1 MGICKNKAYGTL
13 LKKNYIWKIIWI
25 FFIITQM
32 LFSQGLS
39 PGDGIRLIV
48 YNITDEVSGDYFVQK
63 DGNIQLPYI
72 GLVYTKDLEF
82 ESIQKEIIAKYAA
95 IYRNPEITVQPLYR
109 IIVLGEVRTPGTY
122 YVTGVEKFSDLLAKA
137 GGETRDA
144 NLNKI
149 YVIRGDQKIDIN
161 AKEILT
167 KGQSLENIGL
177 EPGDQI
183 YVNRKHW
190 LKRLSVPILI
200 SVATLTL
207 IAIQTFR

>member
-1 MGICKNKAYGTL
+1 MGICDNKAYGTL
-13 LKKNYIWKIIWI
+13 WKSNYIWKIIWT
-25 FFIITQM
+25 FFIITQT
-32 LFSQGLS
+32 LFSQELS
-39 PGDGIRLIV
+39 PGDGIRLTV

-82 ESIQKEIIAKYAA
+82 ESIQKEIIAKYTA
-95 IYRNPEITVQPLYR
+95 IYRNPEMTVQPLYR

-122 YVTGVEKFSDLLAKA
+122 YVTGVEKLSELLAKA

-144 NLNKI
+144 DLNKI
-149 YVIRGDQKIDIN
+149 YVIRGNQKININ

-167 KGQSLENIGL
+167 EGQNLENIGL

-183 YVNRKHW
+183 YVNRKSW
-190 LKRLSVPILI
+190 LKRLSIPILI

-207 IAIQTFR
+207 IAIQTF

>member
-1 MGICKNKAYGTL
+1 MAL
-13 LKKNYIWKIIWI
+13 HRKKDFNLTVHTHHFPKILFI
-25 FFIITQM
+25 FFMISNT
-32 LFSQGLS
+32 LFAQELS
-39 PGDGIRLIV
+39 PGDGIRLTV
-48 YNITDEVSGDYFVQK
+48 YNITDDVSGDYFVQK
-63 DGNIQLPYI
+63 DGNIQLPYV
-72 GLVYTKDLEF
+72 GLIYTTDLDF
-82 ESIQKEIIAKYAA
+82 ESVKREIIEKYTT

-122 YVTGVEKFSDLLAKA
+122 YVTGVEKFSDLLAQA

-149 YVIRGDQKIDIN
+149 YVIRGNQKININ
-161 AKEILT
+161 ANEILT
-167 KGQSLENIGL
+167 KGQSLKNIGL

-190 LKRLSVPILI
+190 LKRLSLPILI
-200 SVATLTL
+200 SIATLTL